1 MAANDLVLRVS
12 ANVGRLIANLQ
23 KAGAA
28 VKRFSGQTT
37 AAGAAATQ
45 ASAAI
50 ASTGKSATSVSKI
63 TTSSQVAQNSLNKM
77 AAASTRVASA
87 LKPVS
92 AAVNQ
97 FGNRFKK
104 FAADTSFGREAIQ
117 AYGVTAAALSAKVK
131 QGEAALKKLS
141 ASMKRAGASAVAAGT
156 QLKSMATSAVQSAAK
171 TKAAQMSIKGFNA
184 VSTKLTGA
192 LNRAK
197 ASFTEFGA
205 KISAMGAKVGI
216 TRANLSKFGNGFISL
231 AAKAKSSG
239 GAILKAGMN
248 AIKTNPMYLKLIT
261 SLKGA
266 GAAFVSLGAKAK
278 AAGAAMKAGGMAAMM
293 AGGVILAALSPIIA
307 TGAKFQQSMAD
318 SFAVIGDSKDIDKGV
333 SNMTRLED
341 TAKNLGKTTEFTA
354 TQVGQAFKFMGQAGM
369 NTNEIIKATPSVL
382 ALATAGSMD
391 LARASD
397 LATDMMTAFG
407 LEAGDMGR
415 IVDTMTAAS
424 LASNM
429 TLEQM
434 GESLK
439 YVAGVAK
446 GFGIPLEEISAALG
460 TLGSAGI
467 KGSQAGT
474 SLRMSLIKLNE
485 VTDKGT
491 AILQSYGL
499 TYAQID
505 PSIVG
510 LQGSLEALARAGVT
524 TQDIFAMFGARAGT
538 SMSLLMD
545 NMDKFG
551 EISDEVM
558 NGFGKAASVQA
569 DKLATLGGEFKLFV
583 SAVQGLSLSVFESVA
598 DDLANMVKFF
608 RELAGSAE
616 AWTQRN
622 QGLTASITKMVGGLG
637 SFLLIAGAM
646 SMAIGAASSIFGTL
660 VGTIAKIGVVL
671 KPVGIA
677 ITTFLAGLT
686 AVKALIAALVAV
698 IAGVLIATLISA
710 RTMFDNVARAIGT
723 LYDATI
729 GKFIEGFIEGFSR
742 LGQELGPVM
751 DAAGAAF
758 EQIGQAIEYVAGVVS
773 DMLGDSFKNLGKTI
787 ADIGLDILVGT
798 FELVRQG
805 ATAVAE
811 MITSVVDTFIFYGKK
826 LGLVSEDTET
836 FAEQQKRL
844 KDEFK
849 ALEPEIQK
857 QIDGFDKMQDK
868 VKEQGTELGIL
879 VDTLSDT
886 TEASS
891 AEMQQA
897 SRLAEKYGDINNAIQ
912 ENKQAIEGQIQAHEA
927 MLANGNLTAAQRQQY
942 ERQLKTLNDQL
953 RTLKATEDQYN
964 ESLKNEN
971 NMLTASATSI
981 QAVTDKR
988 AKEAEQLEKTKAAL
1002 SAHQDNLSKLAE
1014 LEKEMAGDQTLA
1026 NKYDERI
1033 RVIEEEQE
1041 ARRVLLEKMREQFVI
1056 ELEHAKAKETINQ
1069 KEIDRLNKVIERTD
1083 AAIEKNDE
1091 YAQSQIDGVN
1101 DARAADQKAF
1111 ENQQK
1116 IDAANRRG
1124 DKVEAARLQAQA
1136 EFDEKKKKIDELY
1149 DLEDAEQA
1157 AAHATAM
1164 ANLRA
1169 ERDAKIEAAK
1179 QAGNEANVQDQ
1190 AQQQDNRADK
1200 AREQIKHEQA
1210 IFGEK
1215 AKQARTVQTLLQLEQ
1230 ARMAIE
1236 DKRFQR
1242 LKDAQDKAVQAEN
1255 SVAAIR
1261 EKLEKETDP
1270 KERQRLQKLLNERE
1284 SDLAFERGR
1293 ADRLAADAGVEIQQ
1307 EKLDQLESQKA
1318 KIQQTLDD
1326 ILALKAGLQTRL
1338 DEFVAVFGDAGG
1350 RMATAIYDGGGG
1362 DSGFAAKFVGS
1373 REQINAALNA
1383 WTPSV
1388 QNWADGFALIFENL
1402 ATAIEQDLQRIVA
1415 AVNQA
1420 NAATSSSG
1428 GYSNTTFISNNFGG
1442 GAGAGGGGPARP

>member
-50 ASTGKSATSVSKI
+50 ASTGKSAASVSKI

-92 AAVNQ
+92 AVVTQ

-104 FAADTSFGREAIQ
+104 FAADTTFGREAIN

-156 QLKSMATSAVQSAAK
+156 QLKAMATSAVQSAAK

-239 GAILKAGMN
+239 AAILKAGMN
-248 AIKTNPMYLKLIT
+248 AVKTSPMYLKLT
-261 SLKGA
+261 ASLKGA
-266 GAAFVSLGAKAK
+266 GASFVALSAKAK
-278 AAGAAMKAGGMAAMM
+278 AAGASMKAAGMAAMM
-293 AGGVILAALSPIIA
+293 AGGIILAALSPIIMV
-307 TGAKFQQSMAD
+307 GAQFQQSMANA
-318 SFAVIGDSKDIDKGV
+318 FAVIGDSRDINEGV
-333 SNMTRLED
+333 SNMERLET

-354 TQVGQAFKFMGQAGM
+354 TQVGEAFKFMGMAGM
-369 NTNEIIKATPSVL
+369 DTNDIIAATPNIL
-382 ALATAGSMD
+382 ALATAGSMEIG
-391 LARASD
+391 RASD
-397 LATDMMTAFG
+397 IATDTMTAFG
-407 LEAGDMGR
+407 MSAQDTGR
-415 IVDTMTAAS
+415 IVDVMAAAT
-424 LASNM
+424 LNSNM

-439 YVAGVAK
+439 YVSAAARGA
-446 GFGIPLEEISAALG
+446 GIPLEQVSVALG

-474 SLRMSLIKLNE
+474 SLRMSIIKLTE
-485 VTDKGT
+485 ETDKGKDILT
-491 AILQSYGL
+491 AYGL
-499 TYAQID
+499 TYDDIN
-505 PSIVG
+505 PKVHG
-510 LQGSLEALARAGVT
+510 LEGALMALKNAGVQS
-524 TQDIFAMFGARAGT
+524 QDIFAMFGARAGQ
-538 SMSLLMD
+538 SMNALIQNMDDFDRIQKAVMD
-545 NMDKFG
+545 NFG
-551 EISDEVM
+551 S
-558 NGFGKAASVQA
+558 AADMQA
-569 DKLATLGGEFKLFV
+569 QKLATLGGEFKLFV

-608 RELAGSAE
+608 RELAQSAE

-622 QGLTASITKMVGGLG
+622 QGLTASIFKMVGGVG
-637 SFLLIAGAM
+637 AFLVIAGGVAM
-646 SMAIGAASSIFGTL
+646 TMGMVSSIFGTL
-660 VGTIAKIGVVL
+660 GGGIAKIAVVL
-671 KPVGIA
+671 KPVGVAIA
-677 ITTFLAGLT
+677 TFVGGLT
-686 AVKALIAALVAV
+686 VVKALIASLIAV

-742 LGQELGPVM
+742 LGQELGPIM
-751 DAAGAAF
+751 DASGQAF

-811 MITSVVDTFIFYGKK
+811 MITSVVDTFIYYGKK

-844 KDEFK
+844 KTEFETIRPLLMEQVDSFEDNQKEIKK
-849 ALEPEIQK
+849 A
-857 QIDGFDKMQDK
+857 G
-868 VKEQGTELGIL
+868 VELSTL
-879 VDTLSDT
+879 VDTLGDAS
-886 TEASS
+886 EASS
-891 AEMQQA
+891 FQLQAAANLRDNYGDLGQAIQKNIGLIQDEITGREQLLASDTLSASKRQEVEAQLKKLRAQLSNMQQ
-897 SRLAEKYGDINNAIQ
+897 
-912 ENKQAIEGQIQAHEA
+912 
-927 MLANGNLTAAQRQQY
+927 TQQ
-942 ERQLKTLNDQL
+942 
-953 RTLKATEDQYN
+953 QYN
-964 ESLKNEN
+964 EALKNEN
-971 NMLTASATSI
+971 N
-981 QAVTDKR
+981 
-988 AKEAEQLEKTKAAL
+988 QLDSTKASLEGLTNKRKEEQKAL
-1002 SAHQDNLSKLAE
+1002 EDLKAAHSSHADNVKKLHE
-1014 LEKEMAGDQTLA
+1014 LEKEMAGDPTLE

-1033 RVIEEEQE
+1033 RLIEEESE
-1041 ARRVLLEKMREQFVI
+1041 ARNKLLQDMREQFVL
-1056 ELEHAKAKETINQ
+1056 ELEHAKTKKNVSQEELDNLQ
-1069 KEIDRLNKVIERTD
+1069 KLIDRTD
-1083 AAIEKNDE
+1083 AAIQKNNE
-1091 YAQSQIDGVN
+1091 FTQSKID
-1101 DARAADQKAF
+1101 DANAARKDDQKAF

-1124 DKVEAARLQAQA
+1124 DKVEAARLEAQA

-1149 DLEDAEQA
+1149 DLTDAEQA

-1164 ANLRA
+1164 QNLRE

-1242 LKDAQDKAVQAEN
+1242 LKEAQDKAVQAEN

-1284 SDLAFERGR
+1284 ADLAFERGR
-1293 ADRLAADAGVEIQQ
+1293 ADRLAGDAGVEIQQ

-1326 ILALKAGLQTRL
+1326 IIALKAGLQTRL

-1373 REQINAALNA
+1373 RESINAALNA
-1383 WTPSV
+1383 STPSV

-1420 NAATSSSG
+1420 NAATSSTG